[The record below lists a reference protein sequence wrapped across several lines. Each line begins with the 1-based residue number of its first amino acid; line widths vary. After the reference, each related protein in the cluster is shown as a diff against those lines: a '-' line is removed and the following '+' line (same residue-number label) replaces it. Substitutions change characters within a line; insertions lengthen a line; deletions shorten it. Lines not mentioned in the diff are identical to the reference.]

1 MIGASTDSAALQA
14 LGDDGVLAMVCD
26 STNVFVDGV
35 AGSEADV
42 RAALS
47 DVIAQQKGRVAI
59 TAFASNVARVES
71 AVLAAAAAGRHVCLV
86 GRSMHRIVGA
96 ARSVGLLSA
105 VPPFVGEEEAASL
118 PERKVAYLC
127 TGSQGEPRAA
137 LTRIAMG
144 DHRHV
149 RLDDGDMVI
158 FSSRVIPGNE
168 VGIYALYNLFAERG
182 VKVITD
188 RDLPVHVSGHP
199 ARDELVQMYRWARPR
214 IAVPVH
220 GERRHL
226 IEHAAYAR
234 ALQVPQALAV
244 RNGDMVKLAPGVA
257 AVIHEVP
264 SGRLYV
270 DGNMLI
276 EADDDALRERRRLGE
291 EGVVTIT
298 LAVSGKRHTIVS
310 GPDVRARGIS
320 AADEEEFDSALD
332 DLARLAESAY
342 TRLSSADRADE
353 DTAESAIVKA
363 VRKQCERLWGKRPH
377 VEAIVIVIE

>member
-1 MIGASTDSAALQA
+1 
-14 LGDDGVLAMVCD
+14 
-26 STNVFVDGV
+26 
-35 AGSEADV
+35 
-42 RAALS
+42 
-47 DVIAQQKGRVAI
+47 
-59 TAFASNVARVES
+59 
-71 AVLAAAAAGRHVCLV
+71 
-86 GRSMHRIVGA
+86 
-96 ARSVGLLSA
+96 
-105 VPPFVGEEEAASL
+105 VGEEEAASL